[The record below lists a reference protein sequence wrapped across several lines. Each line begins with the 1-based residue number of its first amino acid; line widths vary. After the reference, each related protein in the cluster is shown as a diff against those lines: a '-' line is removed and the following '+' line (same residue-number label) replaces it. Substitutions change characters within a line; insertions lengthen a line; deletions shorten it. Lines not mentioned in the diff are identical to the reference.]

1 MNPIYHNEIIH
12 YIGKRLKMI
21 LNKNIYINSIYSYIN
36 SKKNKVKIK
45 ILFIFM
51 KKAYS
56 FINIYYINTS
66 DINYLENII
75 CIIVD
80 EFEIQL
86 NNII

>member
-1 MNPIYHNEIIH
+1 
-12 YIGKRLKMI
+12 
-21 LNKNIYINSIYSYIN
+21 
-36 SKKNKVKIK
+36 
-45 ILFIFM
+45 M

>member
-21 LNKNIYINSIYSYIN
+21 LNKNIYTNSIYSYIN